1 MSPAKKT
8 SNPKASKKAAGNH
21 VKKSTATKAPAKKTA
36 AKKAPAKKSTAS
48 KAATGKA
55 SAAKKSAPPAST
67 KKAAASA
74 AKPSRSAKKVAVSPA
89 MDEPTE
95 GTSTPSAR
103 RPDVP
108 EVPSVAFVA
117 AGPGEPDLI
126 AHRGA
131 RLLSEATMVLAD
143 KAALPIAEAFADA
156 GIVTTVDPESVS
168 NASDRIKP
176 AIDAAKAGGSVV
188 RLLAEDPALGSELL
202 GEVGAVRRAK
212 MDIEVVPA
220 ATSITAVPAYA
231 GYGLFGGK
239 AREVRV
245 LDAQDSAIRWEE
257 LTSPRTT
264 VVFPT
269 GANRLV
275 HIARSL
281 LDAGKSGNTPVAVTR
296 DGTTVDQHTFVT
308 TLTQAAESSATRK
321 SGFVVVGEVVEQRDR
336 LDWFERKSLV
346 GWRVLIPRT
355 QDNTAAL
362 VTLLRRHGAVPSE
375 VPTISVE
382 PPRTPQ
388 QVERAVRGLVE
399 GRYEWVGFT
408 SANAVRAVR
417 EKLQEY
423 GLDARS
429 FSGLKVAAC
438 GVGTVEALIEFGVRP
453 DLVPGEDQSTSGLL
467 DVWPPFDS
475 LLDPINKVF
484 LPRADI
490 ATDTLVAGLTELG
503 WEVEDIT
510 AFRTVRAAPPPAPV
524 REAIK
529 TGGFDSVLFTSSST
543 VRNLV
548 GIAGKPHQS
557 TIIACIG
564 PNTAKTAEEHG
575 LRVDVLAEV
584 STPHG
589 LVASLAEHGDSLREQ
604 AVAEGLEDWRPSKR
618 KAAGRRKS

>member
-1 MSPAKKT
+1 MSPT
-8 SNPKASKKAAGNH
+8 SSEKASGKSVKKASTKKAP
-21 VKKSTATKAPAKKTA
+21 VKKATEKKAPAKKATEKKA
-36 AKKAPAKKSTAS
+36 PAKKAPAKKAPAKKATAKKAGASTAS
-48 KAATGKA
+48 ETKA
-55 SAAKKSAPPAST
+55 SETKTPVAP
-67 KKAAASA
+67 KQ
-74 AKPSRSAKKVAVSPA
+74 
-89 MDEPTE
+89 PTAPIQQ
-95 GTSTPSAR
+95 T
-103 RPDVP
+103 
-108 EVPSVAFVA
+108 PSVAFVA
-117 AGPGEPDLI
+117 AGPGDPDLI

-131 RLLSEATMVLAD
+131 RMLAEASFVLVD
-143 KAALPIAEAFADA
+143 KDAVSVAEAF
-156 GIVTTVDPESVS
+156 VDPEIVEVTDPE
-168 NASDRIKP
+168 ATGAAADRIKP
-176 AIDAAKAGGSVV
+176 AIEAARAGKTAV
-188 RLLAEDPALGSELL
+188 RLMAGDPMLGSALI

-212 MDIEVVPA
+212 MDIEIVPA
-220 ATSITAVPAYA
+220 VSSVTGVPAYA
-231 GYGLFGGK
+231 GYGLTGGK
-239 AREVRV
+239 AREVRII
-245 LDAQDSAIRWEE
+245 DAEDSGVHWEE
-257 LTSPRTT
+257 LTAPRVTA
-264 VVFPT
+264 VFPS
-269 GANRLV
+269 GANHLV
-275 HIARSL
+275 HIARAL
-281 LDAGKSGNTPVAVTR
+281 LDAGKPAATPVAVTR

-308 TLTQAAESSATRK
+308 TLAEAAESSVTRRG
-321 SGFVVVGEVVEQRDR
+321 GFVVVGEVVEQRER
-336 LDWFERKSLV
+336 LDWFERKALV

-355 QDNTAAL
+355 QDNTAGL
-362 VTLLRRHGAVPSE
+362 VTRLRRHGAVPSE

-388 QVERAVRGLVE
+388 QVERAVHGLVS

-429 FSGLKVAAC
+429 FAGLKVAAC
-438 GVGTVEALIEFGVRP
+438 GAGTVDSLVEFGVRP
-453 DLVPGEDQSTSGLL
+453 DLVPEEDLSTSGLL
-467 DVWPPFDS
+467 DAWPPYDS

-529 TGGFDSVLFTSSST
+529 TGGFDAVMFTSSST

-557 TIIACIG
+557 TVVACIG

-575 LRVDVLAEV
+575 LRVDVLAEE
-584 STPHG
+584 STPEG
-589 LVASLAEHGDSLREQ
+589 LAAALAEHGIFMRQQ
-604 AVAEGLEDWRPSKR
+604 AEAAGEEEWRPSKK

>member
-1 MSPAKKT
+1 MSPSKSEKATDKSVKKT
-8 SNPKASKKAAGNH
+8 PAK
-21 VKKSTATKAPAKKTA
+21 KAPAKKATASKEPAKKAA
-36 AKKAPAKKSTAS
+36 AKKAPAKKVASQASDKPAPKPARKPAS
-48 KAATGKA
+48 K
-55 SAAKKSAPPAST
+55 PASG
-67 KKAAASA
+67 
-74 AKPSRSAKKVAVSPA
+74 PV
-89 MDEPTE
+89 DE
-95 GTSTPSAR
+95 GT
-103 RPDVP
+103 
-108 EVPSVAFVA
+108 EVVAPKRQPYPQAPCIAFVA

-131 RLLSEATMVLAD
+131 KMLTEADFVLAD
-143 KAALPIAEAFADA
+143 KNAVAVAEAF
-156 GIVTTVDPESVS
+156 VDPEFIEVTDPD
-168 NASDRIKP
+168 ASGAAADRVKP
-176 AIDAAKAGGSVV
+176 AIEAAKAGKSTV
-188 RLLAEDPALGSELL
+188 RLLAGDPVLGSALL
-202 GEVGAVRRAK
+202 GEVGAARRAK
-212 MDIEVVPA
+212 IDVEIVPA
-220 ATSITAVPAYA
+220 VSEVTGVPAYA
-231 GYGLFGGK
+231 GFGLTGGK

-245 LDAQDSAIRWEE
+245 IDAEDPGVRWDE
-257 LTSPRTT
+257 LVAPRITA
-264 VVFPT
+264 VFPS
-269 GANRLV
+269 GANHLV
-275 HIARSL
+275 HIARAL
-281 LDAGKSGNTPVAVTR
+281 LDAGRPDTTPVAITR
-296 DGTTVDQHTFVT
+296 DGTTVDQHTQVT
-308 TLTQAAESSATRK
+308 TLADAAESSVTRRT
-321 SGFVVVGEVVEQRDR
+321 GFVVVGEVVEQRDR
-336 LDWFERKSLV
+336 LDWFERKALV

-355 QDNTAAL
+355 QDNTAGL
-362 VTLLRRHGAVPSE
+362 VARLRRQGAVPSE

-388 QVERAVRGLVE
+388 QVERAVHGLVS

-429 FSGLKVAAC
+429 FAGLKVAAC
-438 GVGTVEALIEFGVRP
+438 GAGTVESLVEFGVRP
-453 DLVPGEDQSTSGLL
+453 DLIPGEDQSTSGLL
-467 DVWPPFDS
+467 EVWPPYDS

-529 TGGFDSVLFTSSST
+529 TGGFDAVMFTSSST

-557 TIIACIG
+557 TVVACIG

-575 LRVDVLAEV
+575 LRVDVLAED
-584 STPHG
+584 STPEGLAAALADHG
-589 LVASLAEHGDSLREQ
+589 LALREQ
-604 AVAEGLEDWRPSKR
+604 AEAAGEDEWRPSKK

>member
-8 SNPKASKKAAGNH
+8 STKKTNKTTQAPKKAAGKP
-21 VKKSTATKAPAKKTA
+21 VKK
-36 AKKAPAKKSTAS
+36 AS
-48 KAATGKA
+48 
-55 SAAKKSAPPAST
+55 AKKSAPAS
-67 KKAAASA
+67 KPA
-74 AKPSRSAKKVAVSPA
+74 AKSVAKSATKSTAKKSSPAKKVSASPD
-89 MDEPTE
+89 MNEPTE
-95 GTSTPSAR
+95 GATLPPTAR
-103 RPDVP
+103 P
-108 EVPSVAFVA
+108 EVPETPTIAFVA
-117 AGPGEPDLI
+117 AGPGEPELI
-126 AHRGA
+126 AFRGA
-131 RLLSEATMVLAD
+131 RLLAEASLVVAD
-143 KAALPIAEAFADA
+143 KQAVPVAEAFVDPQL
-156 GIVTTVDPESVS
+156 VTSVDPESVT
-168 NASDRIKP
+168 NAGERIKP

-188 RLLAEDPALGSELL
+188 RLLAQDPALGSELL
-202 GEVGAVRRAK
+202 GEVGAARRAK
-212 MDIEVVPA
+212 VEVEVVPA
-220 ATSITAVPAYA
+220 VSAITGVPAYA
-231 GYGLFGGK
+231 GFGLLGGK

-245 LDAQDSAIRWEE
+245 LDAQDSGVAWEQ
-257 LTSPRTT
+257 LTTQRTT
-264 VVFPT
+264 AVFPA

-281 LDAGKSGNTPVAVTR
+281 LDAGRAGNTPVAVTR
-296 DGTTVDQHTFVT
+296 DGTTVDQYTYVT
-308 TLTQAAESSATRK
+308 TLAEAAESSATRK
-321 SGFVVVGEVVEQRDR
+321 GGFVVIGEVVEQRER

-362 VTLLRRHGAVPSE
+362 VSMLRRHGAVPSE

-453 DLVPGEDQSTSGLL
+453 DLTPGEDQSTSGLL
-467 DVWPPFDS
+467 EVWPPFDS

-529 TGGFDSVLFTSSST
+529 TGGFDAVLFTSSST

-584 STPHG
+584 STPQG
-589 LVASLAEHGDSLREQ
+589 LVAALAEKGDSLREQ
-604 AVAEGLEDWRPSKR
+604 AASEGLEEWRPSKR

>member
-8 SNPKASKKAAGNH
+8 NPNK
-21 VKKSTATKAPAKKTA
+21 TTQAPKKTA
-36 AKKAPAKKSTAS
+36 GKPVKKASAKKSAPAS
-48 KAATGKA
+48 KPAAKGAAKKSSPAKESSPA
-55 SAAKKSAPPAST
+55 SKPAAKGAAKKSA
-67 KKAAASA
+67 
-74 AKPSRSAKKVAVSPA
+74 SAKKVSASPD
-89 MDEPTE
+89 MNEPTE
-95 GTSTPSAR
+95 GALVPPAAR
-103 RPDVP
+103 P
-108 EVPSVAFVA
+108 EVPETPTIAFVA
-117 AGPGEPDLI
+117 AGPGEPELI
-126 AHRGA
+126 AFRGA
-131 RLLSEATMVLAD
+131 RLLAEASLVVAD
-143 KAALPIAEAFADA
+143 KQAVPVAEAFVDPQL
-156 GIVTTVDPESVS
+156 VTSVDPESVT
-168 NASDRIKP
+168 NAGERIKP

-188 RLLAEDPALGSELL
+188 RLLAQDPALGSELL
-202 GEVGAVRRAK
+202 GEVGAARRAK
-212 MDIEVVPA
+212 VEVEVVPA
-220 ATSITAVPAYA
+220 VSAITGVPAYA
-231 GYGLFGGK
+231 GFGLLGGK
-239 AREVRV
+239 AREVHV
-245 LDAQDSAIRWEE
+245 LDAQDSGVAWEQ
-257 LTSPRTT
+257 LSTQRTT
-264 VVFPT
+264 AVFPA

-275 HIARSL
+275 HIARSM
-281 LDAGKSGNTPVAVTR
+281 LDAGRASTTPVAVTR
-296 DGTTVDQHTFVT
+296 DGTTVDQYTYVT
-308 TLTQAAESSATRK
+308 TLAEAAESSATRK
-321 SGFVVVGEVVEQRDR
+321 GGFVVIGEVVEQRER

-362 VTLLRRHGAVPSE
+362 VSMLRRHGAVPSE

-453 DLVPGEDQSTSGLL
+453 DLTPGEDQSTSGLL
-467 DVWPPFDS
+467 EVWPPFDS

-529 TGGFDSVLFTSSST
+529 TGGFDAVLFTSSST

-575 LRVDVLAEV
+575 LRVDVLAET
-584 STPHG
+584 STPQG
-589 LVASLAEHGDSLREQ
+589 LVAALAEKGDSLREQ
-604 AVAEGLEDWRPSKR
+604 ASSEGLEEWRPSKR

>member
-1 MSPAKKT
+1 MSAKKQAQNKT
-8 SNPKASKKAAGNH
+8 SGSAVKKA
-21 VKKSTATKAPAKKTA
+21 P
-36 AKKAPAKKSTAS
+36 AKKAPAKKAPAKKTEAK
-48 KAATGKA
+48 KAPAKKA
-55 SAAKKSAPPAST
+55 SAKKTEAKKAPA
-67 KKAAASA
+67 KKA
-74 AKPSRSAKKVAVSPA
+74 SAKKPTPTASV
-89 MDEPTE
+89 DEPIE
-95 GTSTPSAR
+95 GASSPQPVRAEI
-103 RPDVP
+103 P
-108 EVPSVAFVA
+108 EVPSIAFVS

-131 RLLSEATMVLAD
+131 KLLTEATMVLAD
-143 KAALPIAEAFADA
+143 KGAVPVAEAFVDPQ
-156 GIVTTVDPESVS
+156 IVTVVDVEGSR
-168 NASDRIKP
+168 NAADRIKP
-176 AIDAAKAGGSVV
+176 AIEAAKAGGNVV
-188 RLLAEDPALGSELL
+188 RLLAEDPALGAELL
-202 GEVGAVRRAK
+202 GEVGAARRSK
-212 MDIEVVPA
+212 LDIEVVPA
-220 ATSITAVPAYA
+220 VSPITGIPAYA
-231 GYGLFGGK
+231 GYGLLGGK
-239 AREVRV
+239 AKEVRV
-245 LDAQDSAIRWEE
+245 LDPQDGGIRWEE
-257 LTSPRTT
+257 LAAPRTT
-264 VVFPT
+264 AVFPD

-275 HIARSL
+275 QIARAL
-281 LDAGKSGNTPVAVTR
+281 LDAGKPETTPVAVTR
-296 DGTTVDQHTFVT
+296 DGTTVDQHTYVT
-308 TLTQAAESSATRK
+308 TLAEAVEAPATRRG
-321 SGFVVVGEVVEQRDR
+321 GFVVVGEVVEQRER

-362 VTLLRRHGAVPSE
+362 VAMLRRHGAVPSE

-429 FSGLKVAAC
+429 FSGLRVAAC
-438 GVGTVEALIEFGVRP
+438 GTGTVEALIEFGVRP
-453 DLVPGEDQSTSGLL
+453 DLIPGEDQSTSGLL
-467 DVWPPFDS
+467 DVWPPYDS

-490 ATDTLVAGLTELG
+490 ATDTLVAGLTDLG

-529 TGGFDSVLFTSSST
+529 TGGFDAVLFTSSST

-564 PNTAKTAEEHG
+564 PNTAATAEEHG
-575 LRVDVLAEV
+575 LRVDVLADS
-584 STPHG
+584 STPQG
-589 LVASLAEHGDSLREQ
+589 LVASLAAHGDALREQ
-604 AVAEGLEDWRPSKR
+604 AAAEGVDEWRPSKR

>member
-1 MSPAKKT
+1 M
-8 SNPKASKKAAGNH
+8 
-21 VKKSTATKAPAKKTA
+21 KKSAPAKKTPAKKSPDKKAATKKAA
-36 AKKAPAKKSTAS
+36 AKKAPAKK
-48 KAATGKA
+48 AA
-55 SAAKKSAPPAST
+55 T
-67 KKAAASA
+67 KKAAAKPAPDKKAA
-74 AKPSRSAKKVAVSPA
+74 AKPAPAKKASSGPAV
-89 MDEPTE
+89 DEPTE
-95 GTSTPSAR
+95 GAADKVKTTQ
-103 RPDVP
+103 DVP
-108 EVPSVAFVA
+108 QVPCIAFVA
-117 AGPGEPDLI
+117 AGPGDPDLI

-131 RLLSEATMVLAD
+131 RLLAEATMVLAD
-143 KAALPIAEAFADA
+143 KQASAVAEAF
-156 GIVTTVDPESVS
+156 VDPEIVS
-168 NASDRIKP
+168 FVDPEASGTAAERIKP
-176 AIDAAKAGGSVV
+176 AIEAAKAGGSVV

-202 GEVGAVRRAK
+202 GEVGAARRSK

-220 ATSITAVPAYA
+220 VSTITGVPAYA
-231 GYGLFGGK
+231 GYGLLGGK
-239 AREVRV
+239 AREIRV
-245 LDAQDSAIRWEE
+245 LDAQDSGVRWEE
-257 LTSPRTT
+257 LTAPRTT
-264 VVFPT
+264 AVFPT
-269 GANRLV
+269 GASRLV

-281 LDAGKSGNTPVAVTR
+281 LDAGRSATTPVAITR
-296 DGTTVDQHTFVT
+296 DGTTVDQHTHVT
-308 TLTQAAESSATRK
+308 TLGEAAESTVSRK
-321 SGFVVVGEVVEQRDR
+321 SGFVVVGEVVEQRER

-355 QDNTAAL
+355 QDNTATL
-362 VTLLRRHGAVPSE
+362 VSILRRHGAVPSE

-467 DVWPPFDS
+467 EAWPPYDS

-490 ATDTLVAGLTELG
+490 ATDTLVAGLTDLG

-529 TGGFDSVLFTSSST
+529 TGGFDAVLFTSSST

-584 STPHG
+584 STPQG
-589 LVASLAEHGDSLREQ
+589 LVASLADQGDAMREQ
-604 AVAEGLEDWRPSKR
+604 AAADGLEEWRPSKR
-618 KAAGRRKS
+618 KAAARRKH

>member
-1 MSPAKKT
+1 MSPSKSEKVTEKSVKKTPAKK
-8 SNPKASKKAAGNH
+8 
-21 VKKSTATKAPAKKTA
+21 AT
-36 AKKAPAKKSTAS
+36 AKKAPAKKATAKKTPAKKATKPAS
-48 KAATGKA
+48 K
-55 SAAKKSAPPAST
+55 PASGPVDEGIEV
-67 KKAAASA
+67 AAPTRQ
-74 AKPSRSAKKVAVSPA
+74 PSPQ
-89 MDEPTE
+89 
-95 GTSTPSAR
+95 
-103 RPDVP
+103 VP
-108 EVPSVAFVA
+108 CIAFVA

-131 RLLSEATMVLAD
+131 RMLAEADFVLTD
-143 KAALPIAEAFADA
+143 KNAVAVAEAF
-156 GIVTTVDPESVS
+156 VDPGLIEVTDPDVTS
-168 NASDRIKP
+168 AAADRVKP
-176 AIDAAKAGGSVV
+176 AIEAAKAGKSAV
-188 RLLAEDPALGSELL
+188 RLLAGDPVLGSALL
-202 GEVGAVRRAK
+202 GEVGAARRAK
-212 MDIEVVPA
+212 IDVEIVPA
-220 ATSITAVPAYA
+220 VSEVTGVPAYA
-231 GYGLFGGK
+231 GFGLTGGK

-245 LDAQDSAIRWEE
+245 IDAQDPGVRWDE
-257 LTSPRTT
+257 LVAPRVTA
-264 VVFPT
+264 VFPS
-269 GANRLV
+269 GANHLV
-275 HIARSL
+275 HIARAL
-281 LDAGKSGNTPVAVTR
+281 LDAGKPDTTPVAITR
-296 DGTTVDQHTFVT
+296 DGTTVDQHTQVT
-308 TLTQAAESSATRK
+308 TLADAAGSSVTRRT
-321 SGFVVVGEVVEQRDR
+321 GFVVVGEVVEQRDR
-336 LDWFERKSLV
+336 LDWFERKALV

-355 QDNTAAL
+355 QDNTAGL
-362 VTLLRRHGAVPSE
+362 VARLRRQGAVPSE

-388 QVERAVRGLVE
+388 QVERAVHGLVS

-429 FSGLKVAAC
+429 FAGLKVAAC
-438 GVGTVEALIEFGVRP
+438 GAGTVESLVEFGVRP
-453 DLVPGEDQSTSGLL
+453 DLIPGEDQSTSGLL
-467 DVWPPFDS
+467 DVWPPYDS

-529 TGGFDSVLFTSSST
+529 TGGFDAVMFTSSST

-557 TIIACIG
+557 TVVACIG

-575 LRVDVLAEV
+575 LRVDVLAED
-584 STPHG
+584 STPEGLASALADHG
-589 LVASLAEHGDSLREQ
+589 LALREQ
-604 AVAEGLEDWRPSKR
+604 AEAAGEDEWRPSKK

>member
-1 MSPAKKT
+1 M
-8 SNPKASKKAAGNH
+8 KKA
-21 VKKSTATKAPAKKTA
+21 P
-36 AKKAPAKKSTAS
+36 AKKAPAKKSTPAK
-48 KAATGKA
+48 KAAVKQATSKKA
-55 SAAKKSAPPAST
+55 PVKKAPAKKAPAKKAPAKKSAPV
-67 KKAAASA
+67 KKAAVKEAPAKKAPAKKAAS
-74 AKPSRSAKKVAVSPA
+74 KKVATSPA

-95 GTSTPSAR
+95 GTSARTPA
-103 RPDVP
+103 PAEIP
-108 EVPSVAFVA
+108 ETPTISFVS
-117 AGPGEPDLI
+117 AGPGEPELI
-126 AHRGA
+126 SYRGA
-131 RLLSEATMVLAD
+131 RLLAEASLVVAD
-143 KAALPIAEAFADA
+143 QQAVAVAEAFIDPEL
-156 GIVTTVDPESVS
+156 VSVVDPEAVT
-168 NASDRIKP
+168 NAGERIKP
-176 AIDAAKAGGSVV
+176 AIDAAKSGGTVV
-188 RLLAEDPALGSELL
+188 RLLAQDPALGSELL
-202 GEVGAVRRAK
+202 GEVGAARRAK
-212 MDIEVVPA
+212 VDIEVVPA
-220 ATSITAVPAYA
+220 VSAITGVPAYA
-231 GYGLFGGK
+231 GFGLLGGK

-245 LDAQDSAIRWEE
+245 LDAQDSAIAWEQ
-257 LTSPRTT
+257 LNTARTT
-264 VVFPT
+264 AVFPA

-281 LDAGKSGNTPVAVTR
+281 LDAGRAGSTPVAVTR
-296 DGTTVDQHTFVT
+296 DGTTVDQYTYVT
-308 TLTQAAESSATRK
+308 TLAEAAESTATRK
-321 SGFVVVGEVVEQRDR
+321 GGFVVIGEVVEQRER

-362 VTLLRRHGAVPSE
+362 VSMLRRHGAVPSE

-429 FSGLKVAAC
+429 FSGLKVAAS
-438 GVGTVEALIEFGVRP
+438 GVGTVDALIEFGVRP
-453 DLVPGEDQSTSGLL
+453 DLTPGGDQSTSDLL

-529 TGGFDSVLFTSSST
+529 TGGFDAVLFTSSST

-575 LRVDVLAEV
+575 LRVDVLADV
-584 STPHG
+584 STPQG
-589 LVASLAEHGDSLREQ
+589 LVAALAEKGDSLHEQ
-604 AVAEGLEDWRPSKR
+604 AVSEGLEEWRPSKR